1 MPPRRYRAYCLQ
13 VIRSTPLKPCISCR
27 DAWYLECDTLLG
39 ICSALPTVRG
49 VIDLGLTQ
57 AVSRGSCETPRA
69 SMLEYCALVPKYV
82 GERSSFNCRRSLP
95 ELSEARQLGPG
106 HTEKLSCSSCF
117 ARTRHERTLARSSS
131 FHSDLT
137 ALWGPRHRGHAIL
150 QSCLCEDSLLG

>member
-1 MPPRRYRAYCLQ
+1 MPLICLSFPKIWRMFLGTICCKFCDSPDQSDVQGRDIHEGCRAYCLQ

-39 ICSALPTVRG
+39 ICSALPTVRD

-95 ELSEARQLGPG
+95 ELSEARQLGLG

-117 ARTRHERTLARSSS
+117 ARTRH
-131 FHSDLT
+131 
-137 ALWGPRHRGHAIL
+137 
-150 QSCLCEDSLLG
+150 